1 MTDGS
6 PDAGD
11 GRRDDGDQDATPT
24 PPMAVIASDPMTD
37 AAAAQAERRT
47 MEAEQRKPSV
57 AESTGDDEEDDE
69 EEEDD
74 DDEEEEDEEPR
85 LKYARLT
92 PHLSPVYRNGDATS
106 SFLTAGDKMIIGTH
120 NGNIHVIQLPLFQSL
135 RVYHAHS
142 ASVTSVS
149 ISPYPPP
156 LPKLKN
162 DQVAR
167 VASHGTSSPHRSGS
181 IAESHTSAAAAS
193 RKPKEA
199 NPVPNTPSNNIH
211 IATSS
216 MDGNVCVQSL
226 TDVKDVT
233 LRNYARPVQAVAL
246 SPDYKNDRTYLSGG
260 LAGQFILTVG
270 APYGR
275 STATTV
281 GTAAAAAGWL
291 GSVGLGNNTG
301 KDTVLHSG
309 EGTINAIKWSLSGK
323 YVACVNEYGVWIW
336 RTGMHLEKH
345 EVEDGWKRIGHVD
358 RPDTEEWDTMATVWR
373 GRLEWIDEGAVDPDE
388 ENGKGLTTATG
399 KGKQSLGKRNG
410 KSERLLI
417 GWGGIVWVVKV
428 HPGGLGVG
436 KNVGERSAASAEVV
450 QKYAPIKHP
459 LSAASDCSTGFAWIA
474 LCRASRYI
482 PGIWYWFLLI
492 VYLAMTKTRMK
503 KKQR

>member
-6 PDAGD
+6 SAAGD
-11 GRRDDGDQDATPT
+11 GRSDDGDEEGTPT
-24 PPMAVIASDPMTD
+24 PLAVIASDPMTD
-37 AAAAQAERRT
+37 ADVTRAERRT
-47 MEAEQRKPSV
+47 YEAEERRS
-57 AESTGDDEEDDE
+57 STVETTDGDEDEVDEEDD

-74 DDEEEEDEEPR
+74 DDEEDEEDEEPR

-92 PHLSPVYRNGDATS
+92 PHLGPVYRNGDATS

-142 ASVTSVS
+142 ASVTAVS

-156 LPKLKN
+156 LPVLKN
-162 DQVAR
+162 DQVSK
-167 VASHGTSSPHRSGS
+167 VASHGTNSPHRPGS
-181 IAESHTSAAAAS
+181 IAESHVSAAAAS

-199 NPVPNTPSNNIH
+199 NLVLNTPSNNIH

-233 LRNYARPVQAVAL
+233 LRNFARPVQAVAL

-260 LAGQFILTVG
+260 LAGQFILTVN
-270 APYGR
+270 APTGR
-275 STATTV
+275 STSTTV

-323 YVACVNEYGVWIW
+323 FVACVNEYGVWIW
-336 RTGMHLEKH
+336 RTDKQLEKH

-358 RPDTEEWDTMATVWR
+358 RPDTEEWDQMATVWK
-373 GRLEWIDEGAVDPDE
+373 GRLEWIDEATVDPDE
-388 ENGKGLTTATG
+388 DNGKGATTASK
-399 KGKQSLGKRNG
+399 KGKSLGKRSG
-410 KSERLLI
+410 KSERLII
-417 GWGGIVWVVKV
+417 GWGGIVWVVNV

-436 KNVGERSAASAEVV
+436 RHIGEKSAASAEVV
-450 QKYAPIKHP
+450 QKYVTAKDVFEMR
-459 LSAASDCSTGFAWIA
+459 LTSNDATGFAWIA
-474 LCRASRYI
+474 
-482 PGIWYWFLLI
+482 
-492 VYLAMTKTRMK
+492 
-503 KKQR
+503 